1 MKKKLL
7 LFSLMISLLFCL
19 CVISVSAETI
29 IYEGEEIEL
38 VNNLGDPS
46 WYTGTTANKI
56 QDKESIV
63 ILKDENGN
71 MTAYPSYYMLRY
83 FIDGSTV
90 YVAWANDK
98 GVDYSFINEKAT
110 KNYTSGSVIYIE
122 FPEGITACNYVNIWG
137 KSEANVAEVVLPDSV
152 TSMGYSAFEGAK
164 SLKKVTL
171 SKNLR
176 IIDQFAFYSATN
188 LETVIFP
195 EGCALTTISTAC
207 FENCSKLSSV
217 NLENCQSLITLGDRT
232 FNGCT
237 AIDRLS
243 LPNSITTIG
252 SQALNNLGDF
262 ELASDYLPTSLTS
275 IGSYFLAYCK
285 LENDVIYFPASFSSL
300 SASYCFLGFT
310 PKTSLTLVFL
320 GEMTTVNL
328 TSSSLA
334 TYIGTGSKQPLK
346 LVFAQNQFSDL
357 NNEIVTLV
365 EVNGQKGF
373 IGQSADGNPLYTK
386 GTGTLSVKF
395 DNESTY
401 NLTGLG
407 NDANGNTVYAV
418 GSSASEIIFCGG
430 DTVEISYTIRCNHTD
445 KGWYRFHTT
454 PLAYDVE
461 GHKTADVHYNN
472 REIQE
477 GNCGYDEMVTNTCV
491 ICELQ
496 SIVVGEKATGK
507 HIYTDDH
514 NCETALVCETCEMI
528 LSEALTHNIKTIIA
542 YASGYSA
549 SGLKSVAC
557 HNEGCN
563 HTVSSSETDAL
574 FTFLGYS
581 AAEYGDGGMS
591 IGYKVNNEAINEYK
605 SATGKEFSYGLFVAI
620 KEKIGS
626 NDIFDENGAAQG
638 GVFAADITACTFDIF
653 NLKVV
658 GFNEDQTDTKFAIG
672 AYTKSTLNGT
682 TEYSYMQGKE
692 PLTGDKY
699 FFVSYNDVCKIVLEE
714 KK

>member
-7 LFSLMISLLFCL
+7 LISLITSLLFCL
-19 CVISVSAETI
+19 FVIVAGAETI
-29 IYEGEEIEL
+29 TYEGEDIEL

-46 WYTGTTANKI
+46 WYTGTTASKI
-56 QDKESIV
+56 KDKESIV
-63 ILKDENGN
+63 ILKDADGN
-71 MTAYPSYYMLRY
+71 KTAYPSYYVFRY
-83 FIDGSTV
+83 VINGSTV

-98 GVDYSFINEKAT
+98 GVDYSFINENTT
-110 KNYTSGSVIYIE
+110 KNYTSGSIIYVE
-122 FPEGITACNYVNIWG
+122 FPEGITACNSVNIWG
-137 KSEANVAEVVLPDSV
+137 KTEPNVVEIVLPDTV
-152 TSMGYSAFEGAK
+152 TTIGYSAFEGVK
-164 SLKKVTL
+164 QLKKVTM
-171 SKNLR
+171 SKN
-176 IIDQFAFYSATN
+176 IKTIDQFAFYSATN

-207 FENCSKLSSV
+207 FESCSKLANV
-217 NLENCQSLITLGDRT
+217 NLENCQSLKTLGDRT

-334 TYIGTGSKQPLK
+334 TYIGSGSKQPLK

-357 NNEIVTLV
+357 NNEIVSLV
-365 EVNGQKGF
+365 EANGQKGF
-373 IGQSADGNPLYTK
+373 IAESADGSPLYTK

-401 NLTGLG
+401 NLTNIGK
-407 NDANGNTVYAV
+407 DANGNTVYAM
-418 GSSASEIIFCGG
+418 GTSASEMIFCGG
-430 DTVEISYTIRCNHTD
+430 DTIEISYSIRCNHTD

-454 PLAYDVE
+454 PEAYDVE
-461 GHKTADVHYNN
+461 GHKTVGVHYNN
-472 REIQE
+472 RVIQE
-477 GNCGYDEMVTNTCV
+477 GNCGYDEMVTTTCV
-491 ICELQ
+491 ICKLQ

-507 HIYTDDH
+507 HLYTDDF
-514 NCETALVCETCEMI
+514 NCETALVCQTCEMVLTEAI
-528 LSEALTHNIKTIIA
+528 LHDIKTMIS
-542 YASGYSA
+542 YANGYDKA
-549 SGLKSVAC
+549 GIMAVAC
-557 HNEGCN
+557 NNAGCA
-563 HTVSSSETDAL
+563 HTVSSEETEAL
-574 FTFLGYS
+574 FSFLGYS

-591 IGYKVNNEAINEYK
+591 IGYKINHKAINDYK
-605 SATGKEFSYGLFVAI
+605 SLDDKDFSYGLFVVI
-620 KEKIGS
+620 KEKIGN
-626 NDIFDENGAAQG
+626 NDIFNEKGAALD
-638 GVFAADITACTFDIF
+638 GVFAADITDCKFDIY
-653 NLKVV
+653 NLKIV
-658 GFNEDQTDTKFAIG
+658 GFKNEQTDAKFAIG
-672 AYTKSTLNGT
+672 AFAMSTINGK
-682 TEYSYMQGKE
+682 TEYSYMQGKSPDE
-692 PLTGDKY
+692 GDKY
-699 FFVSYNDVCKIVLEE
+699 FFASYNDIVEIVSTE